1 MENTATKTNQ
11 EIIEKICNLKHYNTE
26 ISNCNKVLYIE
37 NEKTFIG
44 IVIEKICSIEE
55 NETVFRINNKCFAL
69 TIWKEVK
76 HIHLVLL

>member
-11 EIIEKICNLKHYNTE
+11 ELIENICKLKHYNTE
-26 ISNCNKVLYIE
+26 ISKCSEVLYIQ
-37 NEKTFIG
+37 NGPTFIG
-44 IVIEKICSIEE
+44 IVIEKISSIEE

-76 HIHLVLL
+76 NINLTLL